1 MPTKPR
7 LVHPDTQEPLRSPRD
22 DGAGAW
28 QTVRRKLRPPRR
40 LRVTREGKYFIAMT
54 FGLGLAAINTGNN
67 LIYLAFGLLISLL
80 ALSGVLS
87 EASLRQLTVVRRLP
101 TRAQVDRP
109 HLVEIEVFNHKRRTP
124 SYAIEVEDLRE
135 GQPAD
140 KRCFFLKISP
150 EAAQIA
156 AYRRVPTKRGLER
169 HVGMRVAT
177 RFPFGLFEKSREVSA
192 PGEIVVY
199 PAVDTVHLGP
209 HRGRDELGDRAAMMR
224 GRGDDIVTVR
234 PMRDGDDPRDIYWK
248 KSTQPTQR
256 VLRERSTPG
265 RQEVSL
271 RLASTFRGKEPSDEW
286 KADFEQRIREV
297 ASRGV
302 AHLRRGDSLTLT
314 TTGGQRI
321 ESSQESGPDRTLR
334 FLALLE
340 PTREPEEARQAKAPR
355 SIAAKR
361 GVA

>member
-7 LVHPDTQEPLRSPRD
+7 LVHPDTQEPLRNPREY
-22 DGAGAW
+22 GTGTWAA
-28 QTVRRKLRPPRR
+28 VRRRLRPPRR
-40 LRVTREGKYFIAMT
+40 LRITREGKYFIAIT

-67 LIYLAFGLLISLL
+67 LLYLAFCLLISLL

-87 EASLRQLTVVRRLP
+87 EISLRGLTVVRRLP

-109 HLVEIEVFNHKRRTP
+109 HLVEIEVFNHKGRAP
-124 SYAIEVEDLRE
+124 SYAVEVEDLRE

-150 EAAQIA
+150 MAAQIA
-156 AYRRVPTKRGLER
+156 AYRRIPTARGLER

-192 PGEIVVY
+192 HGEIVVY
-199 PAVDTVHLGP
+199 PAVDAVQLRP
-209 HRGRDELGDRAAMMR
+209 PRGNAELGDRAALLR

-265 RQEVSL
+265 RQEVQL
-271 RLASTFRGKEPSDEW
+271 RLDSTFRGDAPSEAW
-286 KADFEQRIREV
+286 SASFEQRIREV
-297 ASRGV
+297 ASRSV
-302 AHLRRGDSLTLT
+302 AHLRRGDALTINT
-314 TTGGQRI
+314 SSGQRM
-321 ESSQESGPDRTLR
+321 EGSQESGSDRILR

-340 PTREPEEARQAKAPR
+340 PTQEPERVSMPR
-355 SIAAKR
+355 TAVRRGAA
-361 GVA
+361 